1 MKFKLQGFA
10 VGNGCTDPLECE
22 FQNDYGVYLMQ
33 LYRDLGF
40 ISKEQYDEVD
50 GKCRDQGPI
59 LPDDCQKLLDEID
72 KLVDGFNIYD
82 AFKPCY

>member
-1 MKFKLQGFA
+1 
-10 VGNGCTDPLECE
+10 
-22 FQNDYGVYLMQ
+22 MQ